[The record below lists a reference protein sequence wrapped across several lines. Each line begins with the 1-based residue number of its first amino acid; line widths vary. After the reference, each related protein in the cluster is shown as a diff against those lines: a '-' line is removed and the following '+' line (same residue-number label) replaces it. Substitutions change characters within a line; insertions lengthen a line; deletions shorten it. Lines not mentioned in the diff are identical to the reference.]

1 VRERERGGE
10 RERERET
17 SNVVD
22 LNRGA
27 RKDGTKAREERGL
40 RGKRS
45 EVERRVAL
53 SLVLS

>member
-1 VRERERGGE
+1 MRKP
-10 RERERET
+10 T
-17 SNVVD
+17 SNIVD

-27 RKDGTKAREERGL
+27 HKDRTVAWEGRGL
-40 RGKRS
+40 RGRRS